1 MTDYLHP
8 SFTVLLIDDEPA
20 WLHGMAIAL
29 ERAGI
34 NHLRQCPDSR
44 ETLPLLAREDVGL
57 VLLDLVMPHLSGED
71 LLIRIVQDHP
81 ETAVIV
87 ISGLDQVDTAVRC
100 MQAGAVDYFV
110 KTAEEDRL
118 VAGAQRAIRML
129 ELMRE
134 NRRLRT
140 GILREKLEHPETFE
154 GIITAN
160 AAMRSIFHYVEAV
173 AHSSQPVLISG
184 ESGTGKEL
192 VALAVHRASR
202 PEGPWIPVNVAGLD
216 DNVFADTLF
225 GHVRGAFTGADQPRR
240 GMVELAI
247 GGTLF
252 LDEIGDLSQ
261 ASQMKLLRLLQDGEY
276 CPLGS
281 EKCRRSNARIVVA
294 TNQDLA
300 AKVAAG
306 LFRKDLYFRLKAHC
320 LDLPPLR
327 RRPEDIPLL
336 LEHFLAEAASELG
349 KEVPIPPPQ
358 LPDLLASY
366 PFPGNVR
373 ELRSMVFDALSLHPG
388 GRFSLEPF
396 RRAMGLTDV
405 GPEGAEKD
413 AVAKHVG
420 PVLTYSE
427 RLPTFKE
434 ALRLLTA
441 EAIRRSHGNRTL
453 AARLLGISRPALSKR
468 LKKMAEE
475 AAPKA

>member
-1 MTDYLHP
+1 
-8 SFTVLLIDDEPA
+8 
-20 WLHGMAIAL
+20 
-29 ERAGI
+29 
-34 NHLRQCPDSR
+34 
-44 ETLPLLAREDVGL
+44 
-57 VLLDLVMPHLSGED
+57 
-71 LLIRIVQDHP
+71 
-81 ETAVIV
+81 
-87 ISGLDQVDTAVRC
+87 
-100 MQAGAVDYFV
+100 
-110 KTAEEDRL
+110 
-118 VAGAQRAIRML
+118 
-129 ELMRE
+129 
-134 NRRLRT
+134 
-140 GILREKLEHPETFE
+140 
-154 GIITAN
+154 
-160 AAMRSIFHYVEAV
+160 
-173 AHSSQPVLISG
+173 
-184 ESGTGKEL
+184 
-192 VALAVHRASR
+192 
-202 PEGPWIPVNVAGLD
+202 
-216 DNVFADTLF
+216 
-225 GHVRGAFTGADQPRR
+225 
-240 GMVELAI
+240 
-247 GGTLF
+247 
-252 LDEIGDLSQ
+252 
-261 ASQMKLLRLLQDGEY
+261 
-276 CPLGS
+276 
-281 EKCRRSNARIVVA
+281 
-294 TNQDLA
+294 
-300 AKVAAG
+300 VAAG